1 MKVETL
7 RSLGVFVA
15 GYCTFVNLY
24 TPQAFLPA
32 LAADLGTTPTQV
44 GLCITVTLLAVSL
57 MAPVAGAISDR
68 LGRKRLIVAAC
79 TALLVPTLLVAAS
92 FSLQQL
98 LIWRFIQGLCLPFIF
113 TVTVAYIA
121 DECSGPQSIRVS
133 GLYAS
138 GTIFGGFSGRFIGG
152 FVSDFAGW
160 RAVFVVLA
168 VLTALGALFV
178 AWALPSEQRF
188 RPMAG
193 GLGGT
198 IQAYGEH
205 LHNRRLLATCA
216 VGFGLLF
223 CIVACFSFVNF
234 HLSAPPFSL
243 SPSQLGSIFIV
254 YLLGMIT
261 APLSTRAAVRI
272 GRAPAMLLAMLSAAI
287 GIALTLSSHIGV
299 VIGGLALVTGGLFV
313 AQALSLGFIG
323 VAVTR
328 ARSSAVGLYVTIY
341 YIGGALGGF
350 APGWVWHSFGWPGVV
365 VLILLV
371 LTLMSAISGRA
382 WRAVRH

>member
-1 MKVETL
+1 MKIETR

-98 LIWRFIQGLCLPFIF
+98 LFWRFVQGLCLPFIF

-152 FVSDFAGW
+152 IVSDFAGW

-168 VLTALGALFV
+168 VLTALGTIFV
-178 AWALPSEQRF
+178 AWALPREQRF
-188 RPMAG
+188 RPMIG

-198 IQAYGEH
+198 IRAYSEH
-205 LHNRRLLATCA
+205 IRNRRLLATCA

-223 CIVACFSFVNF
+223 CIVACFSFINF

-243 SPSQLGSIFIV
+243 TPSQLGSIFIV
-254 YLLGMIT
+254 YLLGMVT

-272 GRAPAMLLAMLSAAI
+272 GRAPALLLAMLSSAT
-287 GIALTLSSHIGV
+287 GMLLTLSSHIAV
-299 VIGGLALVTGGLFV
+299 VIAGLAFVTGGLFV

-323 VAVTR
+323 AAVPR

-365 VLILLV
+365 GLILLV
-371 LTLMSAISGRA
+371 LTLMAILGGRA
-382 WRAVRH
+382 WRTPHR